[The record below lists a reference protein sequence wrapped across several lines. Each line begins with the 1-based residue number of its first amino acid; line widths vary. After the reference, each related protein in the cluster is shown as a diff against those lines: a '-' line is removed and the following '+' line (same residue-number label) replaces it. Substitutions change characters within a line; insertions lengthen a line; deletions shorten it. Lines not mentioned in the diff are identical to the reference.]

1 MYLSVSPCYDDK
13 QILDGNQ
20 YPTRRAARRGGRW
33 KEVER
38 NEKKEVDSLHD
49 IIDVLSQDVERLGVD
64 IGISDKRTK
73 VDYLS
78 ALESYQDLVKRP
90 MDLAYRLGIRDSGLT
105 KQPQQ
110 MLSPINL
117 RHWFIWIFP
126 LLLNILSPFEP
137 I

>member
-1 MYLSVSPCYDDK
+1 MMTDRLSGKPIPDSK
-13 QILDGNQ
+13 SSEERWEMEGSEKK
-20 YPTRRAARRGGRW
+20 W
-33 KEVER
+33 KER
-38 NEKKEVDSLHD
+38 GSLHD
-49 IIDVLSQDVERLGVD
+49 IIDVLPQDVEWLGVD

-78 ALESYQDLVKRP
+78 ALESYQDLAKRP

-110 MLSPINL
+110 MLSSINL

-126 LLLNILSPFEP
+126 FLLNILSPFEP